1 MIYIVP
7 GDPIPLMRPRI
18 SYQRKMYDA
27 QQSAKLVY
35 GIHVQNQHNEKPLL
49 DGPLHLDVTFFM
61 NMNNVPKKLK
71 PLKENTLHYGR
82 PDLDNLIKFVCEIGT
97 SIIYKDDA
105 QVSSISARKI
115 YAYEPRTEFSI
126 TPINRD
132 KKHENYKT

>member
-18 SYQRKMYDA
+18 SYARKMYDA

-35 GIHVQNQHNEKPLL
+35 GIHVQNQHNDRPLL

-61 NMNNVPKKLK
+61 NMNNIPKKHK
-71 PLKENTLHYGR
+71 DAKEGTYHYGR
-82 PDLDNLIKFVCEIGT
+82 PDADNLIKFVCEIGT

-105 QVSSISARKI
+105 QVSSICARKI
-115 YAYEPRTEFSI
+115 YAREPRTEFSF
-126 TPINRD
+126 TRLVKD
-132 KKHENYKT
+132 KKHENHKT